1 MYNIG
6 IQMLTGLIYWQLYD
20 SSKEVIMLHHAI

>member
-6 IQMLTGLIYWQLYD
+6 ILKWT
-20 SSKEVIMLHHAI
+20 A

>member
-6 IQMLTGLIYWQLYD
+6 
-20 SSKEVIMLHHAI
+20 VR

>member
-6 IQMLTGLIYWQLYD
+6 G
-20 SSKEVIMLHHAI
+20 

>member
-6 IQMLTGLIYWQLYD
+6 
-20 SSKEVIMLHHAI
+20 V

>member
-6 IQMLTGLIYWQLYD
+6 IQG
-20 SSKEVIMLHHAI
+20 

>member
-6 IQMLTGLIYWQLYD
+6 VR
-20 SSKEVIMLHHAI
+20 KERDLK